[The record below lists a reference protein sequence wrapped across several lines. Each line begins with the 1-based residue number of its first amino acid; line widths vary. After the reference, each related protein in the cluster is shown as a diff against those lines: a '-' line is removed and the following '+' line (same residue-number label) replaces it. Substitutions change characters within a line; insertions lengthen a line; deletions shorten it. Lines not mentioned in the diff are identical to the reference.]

1 LCGTFGKDEIGV
13 LVHDLQNAPKSQWT
27 HLVDGFAPG
36 PQPGKINVR
45 VANQIE
51 LSFLGEQF
59 RRQAE

>member
-1 LCGTFGKDEIGV
+1 LGKDEIGV

-36 PQPGKINVR
+36 PQPGRINVR
-45 VANQIE
+45 VANQVE